1 MLKIACRSRSKLATN
16 SSESVFALCGCMMAM
31 SFDQFATY
39 EVLRCGLR
47 EVLPMENGRRLFQC
61 AIKREA

>member
-1 MLKIACRSRSKLATN
+1 VLKIACRSRSKLATN

-39 EVLRCGLR
+39 EVLRCELG
-47 EVLPMENGRRLFQC
+47 EVLPMKLAGDCFSTEQ
-61 AIKREA
+61 KREA